1 MAASEGCTEEEIRQR
16 LKRHYDG
23 YHFSK
28 EMTDIYNPF
37 SLLNAFD
44 CKDIRDYWFSSGT
57 PSYSRLIIRKLIRSY
72 SLHDIT
78 SVKVILKKFYTRVVF
93 HKFSKIRYYLIRL

>member
-1 MAASEGCTEEEIRQR
+1 MDFEKEASKSTFLKQEMAASEGCTEEEIRQR

-44 CKDIRDYWFSSGT
+44 CKDIRDYWFTSGT
-57 PSYSRLIIRKLIRSY
+57 PPI
-72 SLHDIT
+72 H
-78 SVKVILKKFYTRVVF
+78 V
-93 HKFSKIRYYLIRL
+93 